1 METEYMLKFLGLR
14 LLFAA
19 GLIGVV
25 ALIIINPFAS
35 ERDLV
40 EENIRVGLAADA
52 GSWRVFDP
60 DLDGRAARY
69 AATGENCTTIKPVL
83 DEGILSP
90 YNRLYV
96 AINQDERAAALYR
109 EEEVSRIGVGVAEA
123 GNGEYRVCVL
133 LDTERHGVVP
143 LF

>member
-60 DLDGRAARY
+60 DLAGGA
-69 AATGENCTTIKPVL
+69 C
-83 DEGILSP
+83 GILGS
-90 YNRLYV
+90 V
-96 AINQDERAAALYR
+96 WAAVERHKR
-109 EEEVSRIGVGVAEA
+109 GSTKPEA
-123 GNGEYRVCVL
+123 GCPR
-133 LDTERHGVVP
+133 
-143 LF
+143 